1 MVAALSRQSTRSQG
15 GHNPSGTSQQRGGNG
30 TRRPLVAQQ
39 PRPLVPLLT
48 RMQEQYQQI
57 AMWQC
62 SLTMIGVIVRDDVV
76 LWPLQC
82 AAIIERLASLRQQ
95 AQQAQ
100 NFYRTLNPYEM
111 QRIAPE
117 GTLLKLTWLDEQVTE
132 LLLLLGALRRTF
144 QAEPSLSVE
153 LHLLAR
159 QQYPLM
165 MTTFDDVT
173 AQLAAL
179 IEKAQE
185 VQAWT
190 LQ

>member
-1 MVAALSRQSTRSQG
+1 
-15 GHNPSGTSQQRGGNG
+15 
-30 TRRPLVAQQ
+30 
-39 PRPLVPLLT
+39 
-48 RMQEQYQQI
+48 MQEQYQQI